1 LAKVRTQWSSRETRR
16 WHNPSAFGQ
25 EEDPAFSPVPIP
37 Q

>member
-1 LAKVRTQWSSRETRR
+1 VRTQWSSRETRR
-16 WHNPSAFGQ
+16 WCTPSAFGL